1 MFDLVADV
9 ENYPKFVPLCE
20 RLIIRA
26 RQEQADGTEIMIA
39 DMTVAYGPRRE
50 SFVTRVVL
58 NRAANV
64 IEASYVDGPF
74 SHLNNVW
81 RFEGTASGSDVH
93 FFIDYAFKS
102 RTLGLLMGAVFDKAF
117 KKFAEAFENRADAI
131 YA

>member
-9 ENYPKFVPLCE
+9 ESYPQFVPLCE
-20 RLIIRA
+20 RLTVRA
-26 RQEQADGTEIMIA
+26 RQEQGDGTEIMIA
-39 DMTVAYGPRRE
+39 DMTVAYGPKRE
-50 SFVTRVVL
+50 SFVTRVIL
-58 NRAANV
+58 NPAANR

-81 RFEGTASGSDVH
+81 RFEETASGSDVC

-117 KKFAEAFENRADAI
+117 KTFAEAFEARADVI